1 MLSSSQEEFINQT
14 KNRKNKKTSTLLNV
28 RNINNQS
35 SESLTRIRDSS
46 EDKMDYSLNAYTNQ
60 NIPTKF
66 KYKDS
71 KQYPTELQNSLTTN
85 LR

>member
-1 MLSSSQEEFINQT
+1 MLSSSQEEFINHT
-14 KNRKNKKTSTLLNV
+14 KNRKNKKTSTLLNI

-46 EDKMDYSLNAYTNQ
+46 EDKMDYSLNVYTNQ

-71 KQYPTELQNSLTTN
+71 KQYPTEQQNSLTTN